1 MAASTLS
8 IAITGLN
15 AAQAGLLT
23 TSHNISNAST
33 AGYSRQNVVQTT
45 QNPFYMGAGF
55 IGQGTRVQTV
65 QRAYSG
71 FLATSLYTSQAS
83 TSQLESYMT
92 QLNSI
97 DNMLGDTTV
106 GLSPAINGFY
116 TGVNDVAANPSSIP
130 SRQSLLAN
138 AQSLVSRFKDMQAR
152 LQQLNDGVNTQIK
165 SEITAINSIS
175 QQLADINQRIIV
187 AEAAGGGTQPAN
199 DLRDQRDQLILEL
212 NKHVS
217 TNVIEQSDGSF
228 SVFFGNG
235 QPLVVGTSRYTLST
249 SQASDDPGR
258 LTLSLTSGSGQGSQ
272 IPESLV
278 TGGALGGL
286 LQFRTQSLDDAQNRL
301 GLMAVGLAKAF
312 NDQHALGQDLNGAM
326 GGAFFDVPQPVVSD
340 NTKNTGSGVIS
351 VTLNNVSAM
360 LPSDYTLDYTA
371 GGYTLRRLSDNA
383 TVFSNATLPQT
394 VDGLTIDVTGTP
406 NVGDSF
412 KLQPTH
418 YAARDI
424 SLAITDPREIAA
436 ASAVTTTANAANVGS
451 VVMGPGKLLQPL
463 ASVPT
468 YNLNYDLAGNELQGF
483 PVGTAVSVTVNGTTT
498 NYTVGTAPATT
509 GIPYTDGM
517 TVQVDS
523 NGDLV
528 KDIEFAFNGKPKQG
542 DKFSVVQSSANSA
555 DGRNA
560 AALAAIQSSKVLF
573 GGTASIE
580 SAYAQMVS
588 TVGNKAREVGVA
600 YDSQSSLL
608 NQAQTSISSLS
619 GVNLDEEAANLLRY
633 QQSYQASAKIIDIS
647 GKLFDLL
654 ASLGN

>member
-340 NTKNTGSGVIS
+340 NAKNTGSGVIS

>member
-165 SEITAINSIS
+165 SEVTAINSIS

-340 NTKNTGSGVIS
+340 NAKNTGSGVIS